1 MPEQPSVQDVV
12 KDPDFLALPIN
23 ERVKVLGKLDTD
35 FAGLPPG
42 EQMKAAI
49 KMTLANA
56 QPSDVPANQGNKMPN
71 IDMQEIGGVGSK
83 VGTVLNSAPSRFV
96 SGAVEPTMQLM
107 KNPGGLGQG
116 GLVQPTST
124 EEPPPFTWQMFKDSL
139 SNASLKNVLTN
150 TLSDVKS
157 MNPVAMDKFKSGDV
171 AGGIGQTMSNIMLLR
186 SALKPATEAVLP
198 STERAGQAFSEVEA
212 AAGDHPVNIN
222 PAGQQALKIQELAQ
236 SGGSMP
242 KVVKDFLKRVTDPEE
257 GPLTYSEARK
267 FYSNATRISADEA
280 NRLTPVMKR
289 QLSIFTQTL
298 GSSIADTAGA
308 AGKMEQYRGAMGEY
322 RNASRLRSAKE
333 AMVDYFV
340 KPAIKAIPYGAGAA
354 AGYKIYE
361 ASK

>member
-1 MPEQPSVQDVV
+1 MADQPTVQDVV

-23 ERVKVLGKLDTD
+23 ERVRVLGKLDTD

-56 QPSDVPANQGNKMPN
+56 QPSGVPENHGSKMPN
-71 IDMQEIGGVGSK
+71 IDMQEIGGVGAK

-96 SGAVEPTMQLM
+96 SGAV
-107 KNPGGLGQG
+107 
-116 GLVQPTST
+116 QPTASLMANPMGT
-124 EEPPPFTWQMFKDSL
+124 SVQEVAPSNEPFDWRKAISGM
-139 SNASLKNVLTN
+139 SLKNVVTN
-150 TLSDVKS
+150 TLSDAKS

-186 SALKPATEAVLP
+186 SALKPAAKAILP

-222 PAGQQALKIQELAQ
+222 PAGEQALKIQELAQ

-280 NRLTPVMKR
+280 NRLTPAMKR

-308 AGKMEQYRGAMGEY
+308 AGKMEQYQGAMGEY

-333 AMVDYFV
+333 AMVDYVV